1 MAHKATLADCSPSPE
16 SPLNLSSDCKSK
28 ALEDSGRCWR
38 SAWTPGLAWLSLF
51 QELPLAV

>member
-16 SPLNLSSDCKSK
+16 SPLNLFSDCKSK
-28 ALEDSGRCWR
+28 ALEDSGRCCR